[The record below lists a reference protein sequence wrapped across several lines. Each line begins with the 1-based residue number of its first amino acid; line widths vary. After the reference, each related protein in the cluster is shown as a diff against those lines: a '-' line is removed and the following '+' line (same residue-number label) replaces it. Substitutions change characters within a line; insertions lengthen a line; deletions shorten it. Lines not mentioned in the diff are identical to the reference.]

1 MESDDIA
8 AEEADRVD
16 FGANDQ
22 WFKGLLEVLDLGQF
36 GQRCWSSGDVECVEV
51 DGRGGAVR
59 AVSIL
64 RVGSGQWVTA
74 CIQPK
79 AT

>member
-16 FGANDQ
+16 FGADDQ
-22 WFKGLLEVLDLGQF
+22 WFEGSLEVLDLWQF
-36 GQRCWSSGDVECVEV
+36 RQRCWSSGMECVEV

-59 AVSIL
+59 SVSIL
-64 RVGSGQWVTA
+64 RVGSGQRD
-74 CIQPK
+74 
-79 AT
+79 ATCFNER